1 MLVAT
6 FNYDLFQRADV
17 LRAAESSNALRPALK
32 DSVERGK
39 YYPGDTI
46 ESIISYKNPASRQ
59 TEYKTSLIWHHR

>member
-1 MLVAT
+1 MFVAT

-17 LRAAESSNALRPALK
+17 LCAAESPDALK
-32 DSVERGK
+32 PAFKDFGERGK

-59 TEYKTSLIWHHR
+59 TEYKTSLIWRHR